1 MPESKLPRIGISI
14 GDVNGVGPEVV
25 LKTFQD
31 PRMFELC
38 TPVVFASQ
46 KLLAFVKKSLEIEVE
61 VRGVRP
67 GQGLQPNCLNAL
79 PPDGNEPMVQFG
91 ELHDEAGAYAV
102 RSLEQAV
109 NSLKKGEID
118 ALITAPVNKSNIQS
132 ENFAFPG
139 HTDYLARE
147 FQGESLMFMVGNT
160 LRVGLMT
167 DHLPVREVSDAI
179 DSELVRRKLGLME
192 HSLRQDFGIVRPRIA
207 VLGINPHSGDHGTIG
222 QEDETIL
229 KPVLQELRD
238 KKMLVY
244 GPYGADGFFGSG
256 AYKEFDGILAAYH
269 DQGLIPFKTVT
280 FGKGVNFTAG
290 LSIVRTSP
298 DHGTAL
304 DIAGKGEADE
314 GSFREAVY
322 TAMHVLRNRK
332 LYAEVNANPLKKQRP
347 ERR

>member
-25 LKTFQD
+25 LKTFED
-31 PRMFELC
+31 PRIFELC
-38 TPVVFASQ
+38 NPIVFASQ
-46 KLLAFVKKSLEIEVE
+46 KLLAFVRKSLELEVE
-61 VRGVRP
+61 IRGVKS
-67 GQGLQPNCLNAL
+67 GQAWQPNCLNAL
-79 PPDGNEPMVQFG
+79 PPDGDEPPVHFG
-91 ELHDEAGAYAV
+91 ELRDEAGAYAV

-109 NSLKKGEID
+109 KSLKNGEID
-118 ALITAPVNKSNIQS
+118 ALVTAPINKSNIQS
-132 ENFAFPG
+132 EEFAFPG

-147 FQGESLMFMVGNT
+147 FEGESLMFMVGNS

-179 DSELVRRKLGLME
+179 DAELIRRKLGLME
-192 HSLRQDFGIVRPRIA
+192 RSLREDFAVVRPRIA

-229 KPVLQELRD
+229 KPVLQELRE

-304 DIAGKGEADE
+304 DIAGKGVADE

-322 TAMHVLRNRK
+322 TAMNVLRNRK